1 MKKWK
6 ALPLCLA
13 AVMSAGVCF
22 AGCGEDGPNGGNN
35 GEQQGTISGGS
46 GTVNEALVK
55 QLAAKIPEHTS
66 KGAEV
71 AIDVSAT
78 MAGQSMEIDGI
89 TKNNFVTGDAEAT
102 IEMSQGTNKMYT

>member
-35 GEQQGTISGGS
+35 GGNNGEQQGTISGEIGRAH
-46 GTVNEALVK
+46 VR
-55 QLAAKIPEHTS
+55 I
-66 KGAEV
+66 
-71 AIDVSAT
+71 
-78 MAGQSMEIDGI
+78 QSP
-89 TKNNFVTGDAEAT
+89 
-102 IEMSQGTNKMYT
+102 S